1 MSTKHEPGTSG
12 ETIGDLIYSV
22 EVTVAP
28 SNDNAQGETETA
40 AADRPPAPATRVRYC
55 DICRR
60 WGLAGSRHVCWRNW
74 RHRLSDLLTELAL
87 DGQL

>member
-1 MSTKHEPGTSG
+1 MSTKDEASTSS

-22 EVTVAP
+22 EVAIAP
-28 SNDNAQGETETA
+28 SNDNAQGETLMEV
-40 AADRPPAPATRVRYC
+40 PPQRSTRVRYC

-60 WGLAGSRHVCWRNW
+60 WGLASSRHVCWRNW

-87 DGQL
+87 DGEL